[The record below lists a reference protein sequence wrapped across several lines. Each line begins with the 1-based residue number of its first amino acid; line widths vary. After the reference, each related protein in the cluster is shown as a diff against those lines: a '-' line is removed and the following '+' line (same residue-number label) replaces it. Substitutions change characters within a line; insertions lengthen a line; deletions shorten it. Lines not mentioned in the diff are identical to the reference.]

1 MQLSLQKRLQFFD
14 LTGFVHRKTLGI
26 IYHPKPP
33 LQPYD
38 APFTRKNNHLVHEMK
53 LLYKLLR
60 DYRSKL
66 QKIDLRPL
74 RYLNIMQNHI
84 NFTTSTLKASFHAL
98 PGVEVFLTA
107 GLAGGE
113 ANLSLLEGATDSVPY
128 IGNSRLKGTDNS
140 LKYN

>member
-1 MQLSLQKRLQFFD
+1 
-14 LTGFVHRKTLGI
+14 
-26 IYHPKPP
+26 
-33 LQPYD
+33 
-38 APFTRKNNHLVHEMK
+38 MK
-53 LLYKLLR
+53 LLYRLLR

-84 NFTTSTLKASFHAL
+84 NFTTSTLKANFHAL